1 MRRSRSHPF
10 SRLFT
15 KLAAFLLAA
24 TLAAAAAE
32 WVAGLA
38 LKTIREMRPAYISN
52 YSDDVIRR
60 LYDTDDT
67 KRVRSL
73 LAEGAPLGETAYS
86 PFVEYRMMPS
96 RGRLVNIAED
106 GFRGNGHGPQDL
118 AAAGRKVF
126 VFGGATTLG
135 TGVADDETVPAYLE
149 DALRLAG
156 HSEIQVFN
164 FGAAA
169 YYSTPERIRLEQLLT
184 AGIKPDVAV
193 FIDGLEDF
201 YHCAVP
207 DRSSW
212 TDRLAQLSRAR
223 SRLPVLVELTHRSNV
238 VLLARHLGG
247 DKAIMVRESGSYC
260 ESEADIDRVVARLD
274 TNRRMIDAIAER
286 LGFKVVFVQQP
297 VPTFS
302 YDNRK
307 RPYPVKEEMLG
318 YHMNSARGYPKMA
331 ALHGSGALWERN
343 LLWLAGLEPTEG
355 NAYVDVTAYSPR
367 FNRTIADRIATW
379 ISEGG
384 LLQ

>member
-1 MRRSRSHPF
+1 
-10 SRLFT
+10 LFT
-15 KLAAFLLAA
+15 TVAVFLLAA
-24 TLAAAAAE
+24 TLTAAVAE
-32 WVAGLA
+32 WVSGLA
-38 LKTIREMRPAYISN
+38 LKAIRGMRPAYISD
-52 YSDDVIRR
+52 YSDDVIRQ
-60 LYDTDDT
+60 LYDTDDA
-67 KRVRSL
+67 KQVRSM
-73 LAEGAPLGETAYS
+73 LAEGSLLTETAYS

-96 RGRLVNIAED
+96 QGKHVNIADE
-106 GFRGNGHGPQDL
+106 GFRGNGHGPRDL
-118 AAAGRKVF
+118 TASGRKVF

-135 TGVADDETVPAYLE
+135 TGVADNETIPAYLE

-156 HSEIQVFN
+156 RGDVQVFN
-164 FGAAA
+164 FASAA
-169 YYSTPERIRLEQLLT
+169 YYSTLERIRLEQMLT

-193 FIDGLEDF
+193 FVDGLEDF

-238 VLLARHLGG
+238 VLLARHFGG
-247 DKAIMVRESGSYC
+247 DKSIMVRESGSFC
-260 ESEADIDRVVARLD
+260 ETEAEIDQVVARLD

-286 LGFKVVFVQQP
+286 MGFKAVFVQQP

-307 RPYPVKEEMLG
+307 RPFPVKEEMLG

-331 ALHGSGALWERN
+331 ALHGSGGLWERN
-343 LLWLAGLEPTEG
+343 LLWLAELEPAEG

-367 FNRTIADRIATW
+367 FNRAIADRIATR
-379 ISEGG
+379 IIEGG